1 MTGELDERM
10 FGAIIRSMLDIARNS
25 ENHTWFLEKEDFTS
39 GEFTANDWQRF
50 LGDVAWMASQHPAL
64 HIESVIEVPAPDW
77 RDADDS
83 HRASSPP
90 TIGSAFS
97 VTWHGWPP
105 STLHCTSSRSSR
117 CRRPIGGMPMIMR
130 PPSTAIFY
138 IFSMKSQMSCQTSK
152 HHLTH
157 LGGRKST
164 GMHHFS

>member
-1 MTGELDERM
+1 MCPCMRCKGTCVCIHGSQHFPSTIPIRSRSACLGLLGHQHNQWSGMDDRLDERM

-25 ENHTWFLEKEDFTS
+25 ENHTWFLEKKT
-39 GEFTANDWQRF
+39 
-50 LGDVAWMASQHPAL
+50 
-64 HIESVIEVPAPDW
+64 
-77 RDADDS
+77 S

-90 TIGSAFS
+90 TIGNAFS

-130 PPSTAIFY
+130 PPSTAIFCT
-138 IFSMKSQMSCQTSK
+138 FSMKNLGRYQTTKS
-152 HHLTH
+152 HLTH

-164 GMHHFS
+164 GMRHFS